1 MLLDELA
8 SPGLSLAG
16 HLLTDFL
23 PRDSH
28 FLIRQELRVF
38 LYFYGE
44 RLRVAKELCF
54 LPFAFSPERRCID

>member
-23 PRDSH
+23 PRNSD
-28 FLIRQELRVF
+28 FLIRQEPRVF
-38 LYFYGE
+38 LYLDGE
-44 RLRVAKELCF
+44 RMRVAKEFCF
-54 LPFAFSPERRCID
+54 LPFAFGP